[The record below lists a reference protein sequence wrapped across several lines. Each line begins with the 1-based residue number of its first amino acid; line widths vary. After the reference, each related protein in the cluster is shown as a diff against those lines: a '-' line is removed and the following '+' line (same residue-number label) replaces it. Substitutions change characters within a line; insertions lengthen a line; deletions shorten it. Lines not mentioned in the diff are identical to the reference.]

1 MNTLADQELAR
12 KAAVRRSLL
21 EAVEATTAPGRSTRL
36 RTGLIAAGSVAAAGL
51 LAVGVLAI
59 ALPSVTAA
67 PTVVAAPSFD
77 LDALPAATGGGTSDF
92 VVFTSPAEL
101 AAVSSLIVQGTV
113 REVIEA
119 DIPAE
124 ITDPWGSASTIVLV
138 LDVTSVLKGSL
149 DLRSDGTFQLA
160 IPGYYANANGTSLAE
175 WNALFP
181 AGTEVVAYPERAWAH
196 SWGFGNVPPAEVDP
210 TEEPMYL
217 QWHPQGFAVHIPGS
231 NEVAWPL
238 LHDEKVGRFED
249 ALPGGTLIG
258 TVR

>member
-1 MNTLADQELAR
+1 MNTLTDQELAR

-21 EAVEATTAPGRSTRL
+21 EAVEATTAPARSTRL
-36 RTGLIAAGSVAAAGL
+36 RTKLIVAGSVAAAGL
-51 LAVGVLAI
+51 LAVGAIAI

-77 LDALPAATGGGTSDF
+77 MDALPSATGGGTSDF
-92 VVFTSPAEL
+92 VIFSSTAEL
-101 AAVSSLIVQGTV
+101 AAASALIVQGTV

-119 DIPAE
+119 TISPE
-124 ITDPWGSASTIVLV
+124 ITDPWGSARTIVLV
-138 LDVTSVLKGSL
+138 LDVTSVLKGNL
-149 DLRSDGTFQLA
+149 DRRSDGTVQLVL
-160 IPGYYANANGTSLAE
+160 PGYHANPDDTSLAE

-196 SWGFGNVPPAEVDP
+196 SWGFGNVPPADVDP

-231 NEVAWPL
+231 DEVAWPL
-238 LHDEKVGRFED
+238 LNDERVGRFKD

-258 TVR
+258 TFR